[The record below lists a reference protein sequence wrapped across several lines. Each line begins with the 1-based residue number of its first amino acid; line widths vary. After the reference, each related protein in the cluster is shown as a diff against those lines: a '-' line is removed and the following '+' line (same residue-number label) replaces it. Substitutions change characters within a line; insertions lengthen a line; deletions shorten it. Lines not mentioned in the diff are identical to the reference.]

1 MHRLVKATVTA
12 LAVLAAAAPAAPAR
26 DPAPGFEEFFGCPE
40 PPASIDHCVVSKTSG
55 RLELGGV
62 KLTLSEPLTM
72 NGGVPPAFPA
82 PFQFNERG
90 GLFSPRIAV
99 EGLPRLGRPVHAVA
113 RLAGTAISSLPF
125 GNVLPLKIKLEHPL
139 LGPRC
144 FIGSERDPVHLD
156 LTTGTTAPPPPNT
169 PITGK
174 VPGFG
179 PDPSDPRISLVTD
192 GVLVDNA
199 FAAPRARGCGPH
211 GALDRLVN
219 RLADLPSPAGM
230 NTAVLP
236 FGARLAKQAVVY
248 P

>member
-1 MHRLVKATVTA
+1 MHSRARLVKATVAA
-12 LAVLAAAAPAAPAR
+12 LTVLAIVAPAAPAR

-40 PPASIDHCVVSKTSG
+40 PPATIDHCVVSKTTG
-55 RLELGGV
+55 RLELGRV
-62 KLTLSEPLTM
+62 KLDIAKPMTM
-72 NGGVPPAFPA
+72 NGGVPPGFPS
-82 PFQFNERG
+82 PFHFNARG
-90 GLFSPRIAV
+90 GLFSPRV
-99 EGLPRLGRPVHAVA
+99 PVDGLPGLNAVPQ
-113 RLAGTAISSLPF
+113 LAGTAISSLPF
-125 GNVLPLKIKLEHPL
+125 GNVMPLKIKLEHPL

-144 FIGSERDPVHLD
+144 FIGSERDPVYLD
-156 LTTGTTAPPPPNT
+156 LVTGTTAPPPPNA

-199 FAAPRARGCGPH
+199 FAAPPARGCGPH

-219 RLADLPSPAGM
+219 RFAGLPAPRGV